1 MLTYAVDLPMDRPVH
16 GRRGSRCASS
26 ACSEELMARALARV
40 LVACTAVIAAGVS
53 PGLSASPQPA
63 VTAQPAVQPPDR
75 ALLDKYCVTCHNGKL
90 RTGGLA
96 LDTLDLAKAGDHA
109 EVWEKVVTKLGTGM
123 MPPNGRPRPD
133 QPTIAAFVSQL
144 VKVLDQSAGA
154 KLNPGRTD
162 ALRRLNRTE

>member
-1 MLTYAVDLPMDRPVH
+1 
-16 GRRGSRCASS
+16 
-26 ACSEELMARALARV
+26 MARPLARV
-40 LVACTAVIAAGVS
+40 LVACTTIIGAGVI
-53 PGLSASPQPA
+53 PVLSAGPKPA
-63 VTAQPAVQPPDR
+63 AAAPAAVEPPDR
-75 ALLDKYCVTCHNGKL
+75 ALLDKYCVTCHNERL
-90 RTGGLA
+90 HTGGLA
-96 LDTLDLAKAGDHA
+96 LDTLDLAKAGDQA
-109 EVWEKVVTKLGTGM
+109 EVWEKVVTKLGAGM